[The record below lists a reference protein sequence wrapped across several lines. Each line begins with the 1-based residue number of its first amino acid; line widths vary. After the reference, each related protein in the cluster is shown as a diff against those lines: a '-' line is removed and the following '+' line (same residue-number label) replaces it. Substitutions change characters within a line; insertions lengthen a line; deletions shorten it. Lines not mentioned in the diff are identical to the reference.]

1 MQVFANEECA
11 MKDKI
16 RQLLDKIKEDWEL
29 VLLTAAFFNAA
40 LDKHNAMNKDGQTAV
55 GKIIK
60 NW

>member
-1 MQVFANEECA
+1 